1 MTPKLPV
8 VSGAD
13 LIRAL
18 GKFGYVAVRQK
29 GSHVRLRH
37 SQNRSVPP
45 PHFACH
51 PETIRRGWLKDLNF
65 HTPDQQMIRGRW
77 PRPMRDDPPARCV
90 SPACPGPLGE
100 SDRGDPPKAS

>member
-1 MTPKLPV
+1 MSPKLPV

-37 SQNRSVPP
+37 PTDAQRLPVTVPL
-45 PHFACH
+45 H
-51 PETIRRGWLKDLNF
+51 PEIAFGTLRRIL
-65 HTPDQQMIRGRW
+65 
-77 PRPMRDDPPARCV
+77 RDVGLTVEELLSA
-90 SPACPGPLGE
+90 L
-100 SDRGDPPKAS
+100 